1 MAKKTRTSFKPGQSG
16 NPNGRPPKGESLTEI
31 LKTQLDEYVRDKDGK
46 LTKKTYREIISQRL
60 IALAASGDVSCLKY
74 VFDRTDGYP
83 TQAAKVET
91 ELSVV
96 VKAPEPEPDEDE
108 EGE

>member
-1 MAKKTRTSFKPGQSG
+1 MTKAKRTSFKPGQSG

-31 LKTQLDEYVRDKDGK
+31 LKSQLDDYVRDKDGK
-46 LTKKTYREIISQRL
+46 PTKKTYREIISQRL

-91 ELSVV
+91 EMSIV
-96 VKAPEPEPDEDE
+96 VKAPDPEEDD